1 MILENLVTQIKYNM
15 PSLRFLSLIGNKAC
29 PTQLIDFE
37 KDENDYKRYRLLQYY
52 ISNDKINNWL
62 LIVLLNIYFYSRYFV
77 LHYLPE
83 LRFLDS
89 RPVTNE
95 ELDTALTKGEFT
107 KIIRPVSV
115 VEFCHHEKI
124 EKFKFFFNF
133 FNSYKIIVKLNLFSF
148 DHSLYQLRTE

>member
-1 MILENLVTQIKYNM
+1 M

-37 KDENDYKRYRLLQYY
+37 KDENDYKRYRLT
-52 ISNDKINNWL
+52 N
-62 LIVLLNIYFYSRYFV
+62 VLLVMINYITSWSIIDIVFIYFYFRYFV

-107 KIIRPVSV
+107 KIIRPVSMIDR
-115 VEFCHHEKI
+115 E
-124 EKFKFFFNF
+124 NT
-133 FNSYKIIVKLNLFSF
+133 
-148 DHSLYQLRTE
+148 HSNC